1 MKKYVFLLFFAFFTL
16 NLTSQSAHPTFPFNI
31 NLTAPDGKETNSKK
45 VLKQSGKP
53 TVLAF
58 WLTTC
63 QPCKVELATYA
74 KAYPNWQKEQPF
86 NLFAISID
94 FTERFPQVQEW
105 AKQNNY
111 PFPIFWDGARAF
123 KDLLPGNLNGLP
135 QVFVFDH
142 KGGLRYQHKGFKP
155 GDENELFRQVQQAA
169 K

>member
-1 MKKYVFLLFFAFFTL
+1 MKKHVFLLFFAFFAL
-16 NLTSQSAHPTFPFNI
+16 SLAAQNADLAFPFNVK
-31 NLTAPDGKETNSKK
+31 LTAPDGKEANSKK
-45 VLKQSGKP
+45 VLKASGKP

-74 KAYPNWQKEQPF
+74 RAYPEWQKEQPF
-86 NLFAISID
+86 NMLAISID
-94 FTERFPQVQEW
+94 FTEKFPKVQEW
-105 AKQNNY
+105 ARQNQY

-135 QVFVFDH
+135 QVFVFDA
-142 KGGLRYQHKGFKP
+142 KGELRYQHKGFKS
-155 GDENELFRQVQQAA
+155 GDEKELFRQVQQAA

>member
-1 MKKYVFLLFFAFFTL
+1 MKNLVFLPVFAFFTL
-16 NLTSQSAHPTFPFNI
+16 SLAAQNSDDAFPFNVK
-31 NLTAPDGKETNSKK
+31 LTSPDGKEAYSKK
-45 VLKQSGKP
+45 VLKQGGKP

-74 KAYPNWQKEQPF
+74 KAYPEWQKEQPF

-94 FTERFPQVQEW
+94 YAEKFPKVQEW

-123 KDLLPGNLNGLP
+123 KDLMPGNLNGLP
-135 QVFVFDH
+135 QVFVFDA
-142 KGGLRYQHKGFKP
+142 KGGLRYQHKGFRP

>member
-1 MKKYVFLLFFAFFTL
+1 MKKHVFLFFFAFL
-16 NLTSQSAHPTFPFNI
+16 ALSVAAQNADVSFPFNV
-31 NLTAPDGKETNSKK
+31 NLTAPDGKEANSKK
-45 VLKQSGKP
+45 VLKSSGKP

-74 KAYPNWQKEQPF
+74 QAFPDWQKEQPF
-86 NLFAISID
+86 NMFAISID
-94 FTERFPQVQEW
+94 FAEKFPKVQEW
-105 AKQNNY
+105 AKQNQY

-135 QVFVFDH
+135 QVFVFDT

-155 GDENELFRQVQQAA
+155 GDEKELFRQVQQAA